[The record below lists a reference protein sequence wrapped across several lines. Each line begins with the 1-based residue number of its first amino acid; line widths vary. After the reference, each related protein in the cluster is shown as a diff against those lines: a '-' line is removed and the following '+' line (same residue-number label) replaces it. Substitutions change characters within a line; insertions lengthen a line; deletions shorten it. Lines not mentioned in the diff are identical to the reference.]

1 MTSPHNPK
9 LAKPPRKPKISRHAT
24 GQGVVWLDGK
34 NYYQGK

>member
-1 MTSPHNPK
+1 MSALHSSKLPK
-9 LAKPPRKPKISRHAT
+9 QPRMPKISRHAT